1 LKVGSADLVGD
12 FGGGIIMINTK
23 SVPDKFVQNLSIGAQ
38 YHSLTTFNDFNQF
51 KMYPGEAFNF
61 ISKERAIP
69 DFPEGALKLSSTF
82 PTEEDK
88 ERLGTISKDFNHDW
102 SSSTINASP
111 NARFAYSIG
120 FPIQLNRSSKLGVI
134 MALNYANTRRIS
146 QNAINTFD
154 GSGQVSGFNDHAFLR
169 NINTGG
175 IFNLSY
181 VGTRTQINFRN
192 LLNINSDFNTIS
204 RTGTGN
210 FSDALTVQNTA
221 NLLNYNRLYNS
232 VLSMKELVG
241 DSALAISAS
250 LSYSNVH
257 REVPDYRIVS
267 YTKTPDFPDYRL
279 ALGDFFNSSTGRF
292 ASELDEDVLSG
303 TVELSKKFRIKNI
316 KTEVKAGY
324 FYQQRDRVFGGR
336 SFVYNG
342 APDELTLDP
351 AIDLGSDNID
361 PGKLFLVE
369 KTSDDLSFYEGNSV
383 LNAYYGAIDQLYFKK
398 LRAVLGVRFED
409 IDLNVNNERTASS
422 VAKIEQM
429 SILPS
434 LNITYSL
441 SEQTNIRASY
451 FSSVNRPEF
460 RELAPFAFFVFEKN
474 AEIRGNS
481 ALQIADLK
489 NFDFR
494 YELYPHGG
502 QMIAIGGFYK
512 TIDHPIELSLDVSQ
526 PFTTFTFTNEKSARI
541 YGLELEL
548 KKRLNFI
555 HVFDLFNDMAVY
567 TNLSLIKS
575 ELQFFP
581 GSQAKTNR
589 PLQGQSPYIIN
600 VRLQYENV
608 DNGWSWNLALNTVGR
623 RIAFVGVDPQ
633 FGNTRQDIY
642 EAPRTVIDMQIGK
655 TINDFNIK
663 LTLGDLLHNDLIFYQ
678 DVNNNGKYNETSD
691 QTADRL
697 MYFYSTGYTTTLALN
712 YTF

>member
-1 LKVGSADLVGD
+1 
-12 FGGGIIMINTK
+12 
-23 SVPDKFVQNLSIGAQ
+23 
-38 YHSLTTFNDFNQF
+38 
-51 KMYPGEAFNF
+51 
-61 ISKERAIP
+61 
-69 DFPEGALKLSSTF
+69 
-82 PTEEDK
+82 
-88 ERLGTISKDFNHDW
+88 
-102 SSSTINASP
+102 
-111 NARFAYSIG
+111 
-120 FPIQLNRSSKLGVI
+120 
-134 MALNYANTRRIS
+134 
-146 QNAINTFD
+146 
-154 GSGQVSGFNDHAFLR
+154 
-169 NINTGG
+169 
-175 IFNLSY
+175 
-181 VGTRTQINFRN
+181 
-192 LLNINSDFNTIS
+192 
-204 RTGTGN
+204 
-210 FSDALTVQNTA
+210 
-221 NLLNYNRLYNS
+221 
-232 VLSMKELVG
+232 VLSLKQLIG
-241 DSALAISAS
+241 DSVFAISAS

-292 ASELDEDVLSG
+292 ASELDEDVMGG
-303 TVELSKKFRIKNI
+303 TFELSKKFRISNI

-324 FYQQRDRVFGGR
+324 FYQQRDRTFGGR

-351 AIDLGSDNID
+351 AIDLGSENID

-369 KTSDDLSFYEGNSV
+369 KTSDDLSYYEGNSV
-383 LNAYYGAIDQLYFKK
+383 LKAYYGAIDQLYFKK
-398 LRAVLGVRFED
+398 LRAVFGVRVED
-409 IDLNVNNERTASS
+409 IDLNVNNKRTASS
-422 VAKIEQM
+422 VAKIEQT

-434 LNITYSL
+434 LNVTYSL

-481 ALQIADLK
+481 SLQIADLK

-494 YELYPHGG
+494 YEIYPHGG

-512 TIDHPIELSLDVSQ
+512 TIDHPIELSLDISQ
-526 PFTTFTFTNEKSARI
+526 PFTTFTFTNEKSAKI

-555 HVFDLFNDMAVY
+555 HVFDLFKDMAVY

-581 GSQAKTNR
+581 GSQAKKNR

-697 MYFYSTGYTTTLALN
+697 MYFYTTGYTTTLALN